1 MHRRHPRPVLAL
13 AGLAL
18 ALACSGGGG
27 GDESATGAS
36 DSAFTATDTTGT
48 STGDSTTSTAGTST
62 SGGSA
67 TESGTTGTSTD
78 TSTTGVASTAA
89 TTDACPPGS
98 EGCPCD
104 GGACAEGL
112 VCTAGTC
119 APPIACEDAEPE
131 PNDSEATAIDLGTHT
146 DDDADGGAFT
156 GVLAGKADVDWYKY
170 TGNDVVLHTTE
181 PTRDV
186 MFDKAAR
193 FCKFLECQSGGAVM
207 TEVTC
212 PLGSDFAISPELRP
226 GCCSGEGFELKDY
239 NCPGQ
244 DDSVFVYM
252 RFDKALF
259 DECVAYDVAFYL

>member
-1 MHRRHPRPVLAL
+1 MYPRAPRPALAF

-18 ALACSGGGG
+18 ALACSGGGS

-36 DSAFTATDTTGT
+36 DSAFTATDT
-48 STGDSTTSTAGTST
+48 AGTST
-62 SGGSA
+62 SGTTTGAGTSSTTGGSA
-67 TESGTTGTSTD
+67 TESGTTGTTAG
-78 TSTTGVASTAA
+78 TTGVASSSS

-104 GGACAEGL
+104 GDACAEGL

-119 APPIACEDAEPE
+119 AAPLACDDADAE
-131 PNDSEATAIDLGTHT
+131 PNDSEATAIDLGVHT

-156 GVLAGKADVDWYKY
+156 GILAGKADVDWYKY

-186 MFDKAAR
+186 MFDQAAR
-193 FCKFLECQSGGAVM
+193 FCKFLECQNGGAVM

-259 DECVAYDVAFYL
+259 DECVAYDVAYFL